1 MIYVE
6 NERRNEKLFKYFRV
20 IKFIGRCGDRIH
32 WWKETQQTEQRTFSL
47 NNAPKPTESNSN
59 AQKPTLHRMWVC
71 VLYARERDF
80 DFAPR
85 ILSLRYSVYT
95 YMCVPRAL
103 SLSRN
108 VLASVMCITAACA
121 SFTRF
126 IRYWENKNSSWLS
139 SYQLREN
146 TRDRSYLGDQC
157 LALNAYETIWKDHET
172 GIWMNFHEQWNILL
186 DTQKPDDNYSS

>member
-1 MIYVE
+1 MWWSYSLMKRDTTNRTTYVQSE
-6 NERRNEKLFKYFRV
+6 QRAKTNW
-20 IKFIGRCGDRIH
+20 IKFKCSKADTPPHVSMCIIRSRA
-32 WWKETQQTEQRTFSL
+32 RLRLRSAYSL
-47 NNAPKPTESNSN
+47 F
-59 AQKPTLHRMWVC
+59 
-71 VLYARERDF
+71 YAMYV
-80 DFAPR
+80 
-85 ILSLRYSVYT
+85 S
-95 YMCVPRAL
+95 RAL

>member
-1 MIYVE
+1 MKNCSSIFVWLNLLGDVVIVFTDEKRHNKQNNVRSVWTTRQNQLNQIQMLKSRHSTACEYVYYTLE
-6 NERRNEKLFKYFRV
+6 SATSTSLRV
-20 IKFIGRCGDRIH
+20 
-32 WWKETQQTEQRTFSL
+32 FSL
-47 NNAPKPTESNSN
+47 
-59 AQKPTLHRMWVC
+59 
-71 VLYARERDF
+71 YA
-80 DFAPR
+80 
-85 ILSLRYSVYT
+85 
-95 YMCVPRAL
+95 MCVPRAL

-157 LALNAYETIWKDHET
+157 LTLNAYETIWKDHET